1 MTKKSINLNNILTK
15 YVFLSKIMITFAS
28 IMPATTTINRDDIVQ
43 QEILQAA
50 LRLYQKFGPNK
61 VTMDDVANAS
71 GRSRTSLYYYYKNRD
86 EIFQAVLDT
95 IIFDIGEEI
104 RRAIAAADT
113 LNDKLYAFC
122 ITKLKTSEDWKSIFK
137 AMWSTNEDDKQK
149 HTKAMEALHKKLVH
163 MESILVREII
173 ATAIKQHDIKDISE
187 SEQDMMAFII
197 SGSIRGIRSEIND
210 HKDPHNI
217 KAAIRL
223 LTNMTAK
230 WLEG

>member
-1 MTKKSINLNNILTK
+1 MRKTASYSFLNNILTK
-15 YVFLSKIMITFAS
+15 NVFLSKICITFAS

-104 RRAIAAADT
+104 SRAIAAADT
-113 LNDKLYAFC
+113 INDKQYAFC
-122 ITKLKTSEDWKSIFK
+122 
-137 AMWSTNEDDKQK
+137 
-149 HTKAMEALHKKLVH
+149 V
-163 MESILVREII
+163 
-173 ATAIKQHDIKDISE
+173 
-187 SEQDMMAFII
+187 
-197 SGSIRGIRSEIND
+197 
-210 HKDPHNI
+210 
-217 KAAIRL
+217 
-223 LTNMTAK
+223 
-230 WLEG
+230 

>member
-1 MTKKSINLNNILTK
+1 MSET
-15 YVFLSKIMITFAS
+15 A
-28 IMPATTTINRDDIVQ
+28 AINRDDIVQ
-43 QEILQAA
+43 QEILRAA
-50 LRLYQKFGPNK
+50 IRLYQKFGPNK

-95 IIFDIGEEI
+95 IISDIEEEI
-104 RRAIAAADT
+104 RRTIAAAHT
-113 LNDKLYAFC
+113 LSDKLYAFC
-122 ITKLKTSEDWKSIFK
+122 VTKLKTSEDWKSIFK
-137 AMWSTNEDDKQK
+137 AMWSANEDDKQK
-149 HTKAMEALHKKLVH
+149 HTKAMESLHKKLVH
-163 MESILVREII
+163 VEGILVREII
-173 ATAIKQHDIKDISE
+173 ATAIKQQAINNVSE

-217 KAAIRL
+217 KTAIRL